1 MWPAYKYAI
10 IVAFAGVALL
20 GLALWH
26 MLSGPRPLS
35 ASDRAALYTPPLSAP
50 HAGQTVYHLGHSL
63 VGHDVPAF
71 ITQLAE
77 SAGFGDHVF
86 NSQLGWG
93 TSLREHWDPAHPVN
107 GFDDMNATPV
117 WRDPHAALDSGGY
130 DAFIMTEMVEL
141 NDAIRWHESARYA
154 GLWAAKARAGR
165 PDIRIYMYESWPH
178 LTTVD
183 DWLHR
188 LDTDPDALWEGTILA
203 QAMAQPDTGVI
214 HVIPVGRVMAALTR
228 AVAAQGGVSGMAD
241 HTDLFAR
248 TPTGD
253 LDPIHLND
261 LGNYLVALTHFAV
274 LYHHDPR
281 GMPHQLQRADG
292 RAADAPPPELAGLTQ
307 DSVWSVI
314 RSLPVTGLEVSQ
326 QGTGAGV
333 P

>member
-1 MWPAYKYAI
+1 MMPAYKYAI
-10 IVAFAGVALL
+10 ILAVALVALL

-26 MLSGPRPLS
+26 MFSGPRPLS
-35 ASDRAALYTPPLSAP
+35 ANDRAALYTTPLSAP
-50 HAGQTVYHLGHSL
+50 QSGQTVYHLGHSL
-63 VGHDVPAF
+63 VGHDIPAF

-77 SAGFGDHVF
+77 SAGFGDHGF

-107 GFDDMNATPV
+107 GFDDMNATQV
-117 WRDPHAALDSGGY
+117 WRDPHEALDSGEY
-130 DAFIMTEMVEL
+130 DSFIMTEMVEL
-141 NDAIRWHESARYA
+141 NDAIRWHDSARYA
-154 GLWAAKARAGR
+154 SLWATKARAGR

-178 LTTVD
+178 LTTLD

-203 QAMAQPDTGVI
+203 QAMTQPDTGVI

-228 AVAAQGGVSGMAD
+228 AVAAQGGVAGMAD

-261 LGNYLVALTHFAV
+261 VGNYLVALTHFAV

-281 GMPHQLQRADG
+281 VMPHELLREDG
-292 RAADAPPPELAGLTQ
+292 SMAQAPPPELAELMQET
-307 DSVWSVI
+307 VWSVV
-314 RSLPVTGLEVSQ
+314 RALPVTGLGISHSAS
-326 QGTGAGV
+326 GAALQ
-333 P
+333 